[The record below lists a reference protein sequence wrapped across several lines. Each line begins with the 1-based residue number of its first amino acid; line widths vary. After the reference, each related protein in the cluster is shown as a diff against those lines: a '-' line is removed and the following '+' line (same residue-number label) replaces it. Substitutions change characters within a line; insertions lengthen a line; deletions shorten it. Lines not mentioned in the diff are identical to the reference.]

1 MSAGWTLVVLPVPI
15 LAHETVTPAVSAT
28 MANRRAHLITPP
40 HRHGRFLRTLA
51 RPHALHSL
59 LAFLLLLQQLALAGH
74 VAAITLGED
83 VLSLRR
89 DRLAGDH
96 LTADGGL
103 DRHFIELARDDRLQ
117 LLDQFPAL
125 DLGLAAVRDQRQSI
139 DRLTC
144 HQHVELDQI
153 ALTETDQLV
162 VHRRISLRARLQLA

>member
-1 MSAGWTLVVLPVPI
+1 MSAGWTLVALPVPI
-15 LAHETVTPAVSAT
+15 LAQETVTTAVSAT
-28 MANRRAHLITPP
+28 MAMRRAGLIKAQ
-40 HRHGRFLRTLA
+40 HRHEGFLRDLD

-59 LAFLLLLQQLALAGH
+59 LAFLLLLQQLALASH
-74 VAAITLGED
+74 VAAVTLCQD

-125 DLGLAAVRDQRQSI
+125 DLGLAAVRDQGQSI
-139 DRLTC
+139 DRLT
-144 HQHVELDQI
+144 
-153 ALTETDQLV
+153 
-162 VHRRISLRARLQLA
+162 R